1 MNEFINCWKK
11 YATFS
16 GRARRKEYWLFVL
29 FNAIAYF
36 AAGFLD
42 GLLGLPFVLALVYA
56 LAAILP
62 SFAVCVRRLHDTN
75 RSGWWILICLVPF
88 IGGIWLLVLMLL
100 DSTPG
105 ANQYGEN
112 PKGV

>member
-29 FNAIAYF
+29 FNAIA
-36 AAGFLD
+36 
-42 GLLGLPFVLALVYA
+42 LVYA
-56 LAAILP
+56 LSAILP